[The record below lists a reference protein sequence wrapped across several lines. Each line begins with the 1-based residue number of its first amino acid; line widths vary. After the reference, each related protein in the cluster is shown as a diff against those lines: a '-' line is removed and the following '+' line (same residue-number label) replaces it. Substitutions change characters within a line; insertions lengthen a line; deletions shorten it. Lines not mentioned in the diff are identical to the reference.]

1 MAHRVFSVRSQQYN
15 TNYCRISGQWDD
27 TTMESIVV
35 GLSGGVDSA
44 VAAMLLKRKG
54 YSVSGLFMKNWDED
68 DGTKYCTATEDYE
81 DAQRVAETL
90 DIPLDT
96 ISFSAEYWER
106 VFKELIE
113 SYNSGLTPN
122 PDILCN
128 REIKFGLF
136 LDYVE
141 QSTDT
146 HTIATGHYARGEGLG
161 NRFSLFRARDKSKDQ
176 SYFLSYV
183 DRKRLGS
190 CMFPLANKTKMQV
203 RHLAQCNGLH
213 VYDKRDSTGICFIGE
228 RRFRDFLERYIRRNP
243 GEIVDIQGRI
253 LGEHIGLAYYT
264 FGQRKG
270 LEVGG
275 QQGALESPWYVLEKD
290 EKSNRLVVTQ
300 SQDAL
305 LNCELKAIEVNW
317 LVDEVKP
324 YQRCEAAVRY
334 RQKPSPCQVSM
345 NTDNELH
352 VRFDRPQ
359 RAITPGQF
367 VALYDGDWCL
377 GGARIVQVLG

>member
-1 MAHRVFSVRSQQYN
+1 MAHRQLSIGSQQYN
-15 TNYCRISGQWDD
+15 TNYCRISGHWDD
-27 TTMESIVV
+27 TSMESIVV

-44 VAAMLLKRKG
+44 VAAMLLKREG
-54 YSVSGLFMKNWDED
+54 YCVSALFMKNWDED
-68 DGTKYCTATEDYE
+68 DGTEYCTATEDYE
-81 DAQRVAETL
+81 DAQKVAEAL

-106 VFKELIE
+106 VFKGLIE

-141 QSTDT
+141 QTSDS

-161 NRFSLFRARDKSKDQ
+161 DRFSLFRARDKSKDQ

-183 DRKRLGS
+183 DRKRLS
-190 CMFPLANKTKMQV
+190 RCLFPLANKTKEQV
-203 RHLAQCNGLH
+203 RALAQCNGLH
-213 VYDKRDSTGICFIGE
+213 VYNKKDSTGICFIGE
-228 RRFRDFLERYIRRNP
+228 RRFRDFLERYIRRTP
-243 GEIVDIQGRI
+243 GDIVDVQGRI

-275 QQGALESPWYVLEKD
+275 QRGALESPWYVLEKD
-290 EKSNRLVVTQ
+290 EESNRLVVTQ

-305 LNCELKAIEVNW
+305 LNCELLATEVNW
-317 LVDEVKP
+317 LVDEIDP

-334 RQKPSPCQVSM
+334 RQQPSSCQISI
-345 NTDNELH
+345 NKDNELH

-367 VALYDGDWCL
+367 VALYDGEQCL
-377 GGARIVQVLG
+377 GGARIVQMLG

>member
-1 MAHRVFSVRSQQYN
+1 MAHKELSIRSQQYN
-15 TNYCRISGQWDD
+15 TNYCRISRHWDD
-27 TTMESIVV
+27 NCMESIVV

-44 VAAMLLKRKG
+44 VAALLLKGEG

-68 DGTKYCTATEDYE
+68 DGTEYCTAKEDYE
-81 DAQRVAETL
+81 DAQRIAEKL

-106 VFKELIE
+106 VFKGLIE
-113 SYNSGLTPN
+113 GYNSGFTPN

-141 QSTDT
+141 QLADS
-146 HTIATGHYARGEGLG
+146 HTIATGHYARGEGIG
-161 NRFSLFRARDKSKDQ
+161 NRFKLFRARDKSKDQ

-183 DRKRLGS
+183 DRRRLS
-190 CMFPLANKTKMQV
+190 KCLFPLANKTKVQV
-203 RHLAQCNGLH
+203 RNLAQCNGLH
-213 VYDKRDSTGICFIGE
+213 VYDKKDSTGICFIGE

-243 GEIVDIQGRI
+243 GEIVDVQGRI

-290 EKSNRLVVTQ
+290 EVSNRLVVTQ

-305 LNCELKAIEVNW
+305 LNRELIATEVNW
-317 LVDEVKP
+317 LVDEIEP
-324 YQRCEAAVRY
+324 YQQCEAAVRY
-334 RQKPSPCQVSM
+334 RQKPSSCQISID
-345 NTDNELH
+345 TGHELH
-352 VRFDRPQ
+352 LRFDQPQ

-367 VALYDGDWCL
+367 VALYDGDQCL
-377 GGARIVQVLG
+377 GGARIVQALN